1 MQDKLV
7 KDKSNHFIVFTR
19 NDQNILSV
27 DTQTFQ
33 MLLESLLSNLKS
45 SSPSPRII
53 PVNAQFLTQN
63 RAPSSVYSLSRMP
76 HIFTWNSASST
87 SRFSTNMKPSPGSPG
102 RVYGSVH
109 RFCLCGPA
117 GFCDFPGV
125 GSVSLTRSLCLS
137 WEQNEWCYSLPV
149 SSLPLPSCS
158 ITLCPVSDQQQFIIL
173 SESSILNISPR
184 TQFLLERK
192 RRRRGRG

>member
-1 MQDKLV
+1 M
-7 KDKSNHFIVFTR
+7 FTR
-19 NDQNILSV
+19 NDQNILRV

-33 MLLESLLSNLKS
+33 MLLGSLLSNLKS
-45 SSPSPRII
+45 FSPSPRII
-53 PVNAQFLTQN
+53 PVNTRFLTQN
-63 RAPSSVYSLSRMP
+63 RAPSSVYSLSRVP

-109 RFCLCGPA
+109 RFCLCGSA
-117 GFCDFPGV
+117 EFCDSPGV
-125 GSVSLTRSLCLS
+125 GSVSLTCSLCLS
-137 WEQNEWCYSLPV
+137 WEQNAWCYSLPV
-149 SSLPLPSCS
+149 SNLPLPSCS

-192 RRRRGRG
+192 RRKRGRG